1 MRKLVYECTKGNSS
15 VKTTSMVEAL
25 NLQSGGWAVREVLE
39 TIPEKVSGAPKQMAQ
54 RVKI

>member
-25 NLQSGGWAVREVLE
+25 NLQSGGWVVKEVLE
-39 TIPEKVSGAPKQMAQ
+39 PIPEKVSGAPKQMAQ

>member
-39 TIPEKVSGAPKQMAQ
+39 AIPEKVSGAPKQMAQ